1 MQSTTSSTSSR
12 RIPGPLTSR
21 RPRTRR
27 DACSSCRTSST
38 APCRCCRLSS
48 APTRS
53 SAFVSSAWF
62 WVGESLYGLGQLDDA
77 LAAYQKIVTDFP
89 TSVKLE
95 AAQYKVSLIQL
106 SRREVELSK
115 LLKWSHEDFLKSV
128 EEYQNREKAYVQAIE
143 AYQKRL
149 AGVNPDEDRR
159 IIADLQQQLAKKTD
173 EAAQLAAE
181 LNARAS
187 APAAPAE
194 RPAAATDARRE
205 AGCPC
210 AEGNVPGVVV
220 RQRGNGEM
228 RMRDP
233 AFPVVLALLFAALP
247 LFALD
252 VADGRAR
259 LSLVEGI
266 GRFVLSCQ
274 TAGSTGAYVPLL
286 AAQDPR
292 TTFLSIVVG
301 NKVYRMGESSEF
313 SEKAEKVP
321 GGARFTWKSSFIQV
335 TETFTF
341 IPAVDSSVEHRVC
354 GSTLSLK
361 NLSEQEITAGAR
373 YLFDTYLGESRGL
386 HFRTSTLAQVSK
398 ELTVTPADK
407 ATWWES
413 PLGGDPDG
421 FGFQVMLAGPG
432 LTTPDRVV
440 FANWKRLSDA
450 NWDFDT
456 SAARGFSLLP
466 YSVNDSA
473 AAQYYDPRP
482 IPRSGETTFTLA
494 MGLFSKA
501 GYAAAPAAAAAAPT
515 TPPPAATPAPPPDFS
530 TGVRQSLDQGKSA
543 SSDAQ
548 AVRADLS
555 AVNAILNE
563 LDARMP
569 AAGSV
574 TDDELALIESALKD
588 LAGRA
593 GRYAPAAGK

>member
-1 MQSTTSSTSSR
+1 
-12 RIPGPLTSR
+12 
-21 RPRTRR
+21 
-27 DACSSCRTSST
+27 
-38 APCRCCRLSS
+38 
-48 APTRS
+48 
-53 SAFVSSAWF
+53 
-62 WVGESLYGLGQLDDA
+62 
-77 LAAYQKIVTDFP
+77 
-89 TSVKLE
+89 
-95 AAQYKVSLIQL
+95 
-106 SRREVELSK
+106 
-115 LLKWSHEDFLKSV
+115 
-128 EEYQNREKAYVQAIE
+128 
-143 AYQKRL
+143 
-149 AGVNPDEDRR
+149 
-159 IIADLQQQLAKKTD
+159 
-173 EAAQLAAE
+173 
-181 LNARAS
+181 
-187 APAAPAE
+187 
-194 RPAAATDARRE
+194 
-205 AGCPC
+205 
-210 AEGNVPGVVV
+210 
-220 RQRGNGEM
+220 M
-228 RMRDP
+228 RMRRP

-259 LSLVEGI
+259 LSLVEGT

-274 TAGSTGAYVPLL
+274 TRSTGAYVPLL

-292 TTFLSIVVG
+292 TSFLSIVVG
-301 NKVYRMGESSEF
+301 NKVYKMGESSEF
-313 SEKAEKVP
+313 SEKAEKLP
-321 GGARFTWKSSFIQV
+321 GGARFTWKSSFMQV

-341 IPAVDSSVEHRVC
+341 IPAVDSSI
-354 GSTLSLK
+354 STGVRIDLGLK

-373 YLFDTYLGESRGL
+373 YLFDTYLGESSGL
-386 HFRTSTLAQVSK
+386 HFRMSTLSQVSR

-421 FGFQVMLAGPG
+421 FGLQVMLAGPG
-432 LTTPDRVV
+432 LTTPDRVI

-482 IPRSGETTFTLA
+482 IPRSGESTFTLA

-501 GYAAAPAAAAAAPT
+501 GHAAAPAAAAAAPT
-515 TPPPAATPAPPPDFS
+515 APPPPATPAPPPDFS
-530 TGVRQSLDQGKSA
+530 TAVRQSLDQGKGA
-543 SSDAQ
+543 SSDVQ
-548 AVRADLS
+548 AVRAELS
-555 AVNAILNE
+555 AVNAIITE